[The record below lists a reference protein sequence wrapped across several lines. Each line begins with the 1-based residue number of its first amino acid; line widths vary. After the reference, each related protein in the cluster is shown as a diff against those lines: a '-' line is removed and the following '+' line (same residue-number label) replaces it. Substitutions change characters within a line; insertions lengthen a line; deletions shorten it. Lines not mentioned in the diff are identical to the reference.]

1 MARRRRAE
9 KREIVPDP
17 LYGNTL
23 VTYMTNAVMQRG
35 KKSVASKIVYGA
47 IEDIK
52 KQMPDED
59 PINVFTQAIE
69 NSAPRLE
76 VKSRRVGG
84 ATYQVP
90 LEVKPHRQMALSV
103 RWLIQF
109 AANRKGVPMRRA
121 LAMELMDAFR
131 GQGAAIK
138 KRDDTHKMAQ
148 ANKAFAHYRW

>member
-1 MARRRRAE
+1 MARRRRAD
-9 KREIVPDP
+9 KRELVPDP
-17 LYGNTL
+17 RYNSDL
-23 VTYMTNAVMQRG
+23 VAYMINCVMERG
-35 KKSVASKIVYGA
+35 KKSVAAQIIYGA
-47 IEDIK
+47 LEDIK
-52 KQMPDED
+52 LQLKDED
-59 PINVFTQAIE
+59 PIHVFTSAIE
-69 NSAPRLE
+69 NVSPRLE

-90 LEVKPHRQMALSV
+90 LEVKPKRQVALAA

-109 AANRKGVPMRRA
+109 AAGRKGVPMRKA
-121 LAMELMDAFR
+121 LANELMDAFR

>member
-9 KREIVPDP
+9 RRELIPDP
-17 LYGNTL
+17 RYNSKM
-23 VTYMTNAVMQRG
+23 VAYMINCVMERG
-35 KKSVASKIVYGA
+35 KKSVAAKIVYGA
-47 IEDIK
+47 LADI
-52 KQMPDED
+52 QSQLTDED
-59 PINVFTQAIE
+59 PVHVFTTAIE
-69 NSAPRLE
+69 NVSPRLE

-90 LEVKPHRQMALSV
+90 LEVKPKRQIALAT

-109 AANRKGVPMRRA
+109 ASGRKGIPMRKA
-121 LAMELMDAFR
+121 LANELVDAFR

>member
-1 MARRRRAE
+1 MARRHRAE
-9 KREIVPDP
+9 QRELLPDP
-17 LYGNTL
+17 RYGNEL
-23 VTYMTNAVMQRG
+23 VTYMINAVMKRG
-35 KKSVASKIVYGA
+35 KKSTAVKIVYGA

-52 KQMPDED
+52 DQMKDAD
-59 PINVFTQAIE
+59 PIEVFTQAIE
-69 NSAPRLE
+69 NVTPRLE

-90 LEVKPHRQMALSV
+90 LEVKPKRQIALAT

-109 AANRKGVPMRRA
+109 AGNRRGIPMRRA
-121 LAMELMDAFR
+121 LAIELMDAYR
-131 GQGAAIK
+131 GQGNGIK

>member
-9 KREIVPDP
+9 QRKLIPDP
-17 LYGNTL
+17 RYGNEM
-23 VTYMTNAVMQRG
+23 VSYMINAVMCCG
-35 KKSVASKIVYGA
+35 KKSTAAKIVYGA

-52 KQMPDED
+52 SQMKDAD
-59 PINVFTQAIE
+59 PIEVFTQAII
-69 NSAPRLE
+69 NVSPRLE

-90 LEVKPHRQMALSV
+90 LEVKPKRQIALAV
-103 RWLIQF
+103 RWLIQLSG
-109 AANRKGVPMRRA
+109 NRRGVPMRRA
-121 LAMELMDAFR
+121 LAMELMDAYR
-131 GQGAAIK
+131 GQGSAIK